1 MRRAC
6 LLALGGLLASSAAGA
21 SLPPPGD
28 LPYGADP
35 LLDQT
40 PYALGSVA
48 MNIVLLESSG
58 VTDPSTENWTI
69 GQIQNIRQQIDLS
82 IAFWEGLTA
91 GYHPNAR
98 LDLVANYVNGGNPIL
113 VDVEPISRPS
123 DQQNLWIGQAM
134 AGFGH
139 TQADY
144 MDRVRYFNHEQR
156 LSQQTHWSF
165 TLFVV
170 NDANDADNRFANGFF
185 AYAEKHGPFAVVTY
199 DNNGW
204 GIDRLHKV
212 VAHEMGH
219 IFGGLDEYY
228 AAAQPINMTSGYLGG
243 RNLNSEMNP
252 LGQRIAP
259 REGPN
264 KLMLDNTL
272 EPSSSSLVQFGLRD
286 ADGDGVPDILDVP
299 PVLSGG
305 IAASDA
311 ELGLLSFSGMVKV
324 AAYPNIANPSE
335 NDVTINTIAALL
347 YRLDGGPWTT
357 FDPVDGGVGD
367 YEEMLLLSFNGLG
380 WGQHVLEIQ
389 GFDSVDNASNVLS
402 FTFTSN
408 IPEPAAAGLLAVFA
422 LLRRPPRA

>member
-1 MRRAC
+1 MARAAGCVLLC
-6 LLALGGLLASSAAGA
+6 LLAASVTHAA
-21 SLPPPGD
+21 LPPPGG

-40 PYALGSVA
+40 PFALGSVA

-58 VTDPSTENWTI
+58 LADASTENWTI
-69 GQIQNIRQQIDLS
+69 DQIQNIRQQIDLS

-98 LDLVANYVNGGNPIL
+98 LDLVANYVNGGNPVL

-134 AGFGH
+134 AGLGH
-139 TQADY
+139 TQPDY

-156 LSQQTHWSF
+156 LTLQTHWSF

-170 NDANDADNRFANGFF
+170 NDANDADHRFANGMF

-199 DNNGW
+199 NNDGW
-204 GIDRLHKV
+204 GIDRLHRV

-228 AAAQPINMTSGYLGG
+228 AAGQPTIFRSGYLGG
-243 RNLNSEMNP
+243 LNGNSEMGP
-252 LGQRIAP
+252 LGQRITP
-259 REGPN
+259 REGPH

-272 EPSSSSLVQFGLRD
+272 EPSSYSLVQFGLRD

-299 PVLSGG
+299 PILTGG
-305 IAASDA
+305 IAGSDPD
-311 ELGLLSFSGMVKV
+311 LGLLNFSGLVKV
-324 AAYPNIANPSE
+324 AAYPNVGNPSE

-347 YRLDGGPWTT
+347 YRLDGGPWTA
-357 FDPVDGGVGD
+357 FDPVDGAVGD
-367 YEEMLLLSFNGLG
+367 YEEMLQLNFNGLG
-380 WGQHVLEIQ
+380 WGQHVLEIM
-389 GFDSVDNASNVLS
+389 GLDSVDNASNVLS
-402 FTFTSN
+402 FSFTSN
-408 IPEPAAAGLLAVFA
+408 VPEPGAAGLLVVFA
-422 LLRRPPRA
+422 LLRRRPRA